1 MYEYMYNVYDDDDG
15 VCNLRIIGNRR
26 RKFKGYIVI

>member
-1 MYEYMYNVYDDDDG
+1 MYNVYNDDDDD